1 MNKQLKLLFIL
12 GTRPEAIKLFPLIR
26 YTSRHAD
33 YDLTVCNSGQ
43 HKDLLDPII
52 HDLDIQIDYDLGV
65 MTDNQTPVSVG
76 SKLLPLLS
84 KLIDK
89 VNPALVVVQGDTATA
104 LYGAMAAY
112 YSKVPVAHIEAGLRT
127 TDKYEPFPE
136 EMNRRIISQ
145 IAALHFCPTE
155 KNLNNL
161 TQAGIS
167 EQVYVTGN
175 TGLDAVRIIK
185 EGIDK
190 GQFPQA
196 LVYKEEEEE
205 DKYIVVTMH
214 RRENIGAALAEL
226 LDTLIALSEEITSHQ
241 FLIITHP
248 NPSIKNALVNKLG
261 GTMVRI
267 IDPVPYPSMIKLLSQ
282 STVVITDSGGLQEE
296 CTYLGIP
303 VIVIRNQT
311 ERTEAL
317 ELGHS
322 IMSSPNKQE
331 LRAIVLEI
339 LSGGVKTNLS
349 LPSSIYGDG
358 FSSKR
363 IMDIISG
370 HLTKKLN
377 T

>member
-1 MNKQLKLLFIL
+1 MNKQLKILFIL

-26 YTSRHAD
+26 YTRDHTD
-33 YDLTVCNSGQ
+33 FELTVCNSGQ

-52 HDLDIQIDYDLGV
+52 QDLDIQVDYDLGV
-65 MTDNQTPVSVG
+65 MTDNQTPISVG
-76 SKLLPLLS
+76 SKLLPLVTNI
-84 KLIDK
+84 IDK
-89 VNPALVVVQGDTATA
+89 VHPDLVVVQGDTATA

-127 TDKYEPFPE
+127 TDMYEPFPE

-145 IAALHFCPTE
+145 IATLHFCPTE
-155 KNLNNL
+155 TNLNNL
-161 TQAGIS
+161 THAGIS
-167 EQVYVTGN
+167 KQVYVTGN
-175 TGLDAVRIIK
+175 TGLDAVRLIK
-185 EGIDK
+185 EGLDT

-196 LVYKEEEEE
+196 SDYNEE

-214 RRENIGAALAEL
+214 RRENIGAVLTEL
-226 LDTLIALSEEITSHQ
+226 LGTILTLSEEITSHQ

-248 NPSIKNALVNKLG
+248 NPSIKNAIVNKLG
-261 GTMVRI
+261 GTKVRI

-282 STVVITDSGGLQEE
+282 STLVITDSGGLQEE

-331 LRAIVLEI
+331 LQAIVREI
-339 LSGGVKTNLS
+339 LSGGESNLS
-349 LPSSIYGDG
+349 VPSSIYGDG
-358 FSSKR
+358 FSSKN
-363 IMDIISG
+363 IIEIISG
-370 HLTKKLN
+370 HLTKN
-377 T
+377 